1 MAYGEVKGSHK
12 MDLRM
17 LGEAAKGSNCRI
29 ILLSTVSSV
38 RMNKLS
44 TYVLWSDCALHPV
57 HQCDPLLVYGLHP
70 CSGVVWWG
78 AGSVVACMWSPQTV
92 RSLWGERAESDFA
105 ECTL

>member
-1 MAYGEVKGSHK
+1 M

-17 LGEAAKGSNCRI
+17 LGEAVKGSNCRI

-57 HQCDPLLVYGLHP
+57 HLQCDPLLVYGLHA
-70 CSGVVWWG
+70 CSGGVGWG
-78 AGSVVACMWSPQTV
+78 GVQAV
-92 RSLWGERAESDFA
+92 L
-105 ECTL
+105 